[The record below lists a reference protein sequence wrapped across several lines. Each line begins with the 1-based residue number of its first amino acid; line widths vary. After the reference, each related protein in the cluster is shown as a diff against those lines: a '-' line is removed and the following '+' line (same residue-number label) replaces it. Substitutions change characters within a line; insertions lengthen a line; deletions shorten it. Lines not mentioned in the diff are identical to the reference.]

1 MKLGLGLAPAPDGDP
16 LDSLATRAREAE
28 SAGIA
33 LGWLDAD
40 GDSVNSLLTAA
51 ALSAQ
56 TTYLRLAAAVRVG
69 GHPLGIAE
77 AASVADNSSNG
88 RLILVLEGTG
98 DDGLLDETAE
108 VLVAAVS
115 SRPFRHD
122 GVRWRIPANLPE
134 NDLPQKRV
142 IVTPLFVQSTLPLWL
157 RGPSAAAVAR
167 ARGLG
172 YVAEGDADGD
182 TATGYW
188 QETEAGLGAPAKRL
202 SRVGAF
208 TLPSAPDGTFD
219 SDQTVAALLHARS
232 QWALDTAILRAPST
246 LSDMAMG
253 RVIARVATQVAPRV
267 LLDEL
272 PDGLAAHWKQVL
284 A

>member
-1 MKLGLGLAPAPDGDP
+1 MKLGLALVPAPDGDP
-16 LDSLATRAREAE
+16 LDSLTTRATEAE

-40 GDSVNSLLTAA
+40 GDSVNALLTAA
-51 ALSAQ
+51 ALSAR
-56 TTYLRLAAAVRVG
+56 TTYLRLAAAVRAG

-88 RLILVLEGTG
+88 RLVLVLEGTG
-98 DDGLLDETAE
+98 DEGLLDETAE
-108 VLVAAVS
+108 VLVAAVT
-115 SRPFRHD
+115 SRPFRHE
-122 GVRWRIPANLPE
+122 GARWRIPANLPE
-134 NDLPQKRV
+134 NELPQKRV
-142 IVTPLFVQSTLPLWL
+142 VVTPLFVQSTLPLWL
-157 RGPSAAAVAR
+157 RGPHATTVAR

-172 YVAEGDADGD
+172 YVADGDADAE
-182 TATGYW
+182 ATIRCW
-188 QETEAGLGAPAKRL
+188 QETEAVLGAPAERL
-202 SRVGAF
+202 SRVGVF
-208 TLPSAPDGTFD
+208 TLPAAPDGTFD
-219 SDQTVAALLHARS
+219 EEQAVAALLHARS

-253 RVIARVATQVAPRV
+253 RVIARVATQVAPRI

>member
-16 LDSLATRAREAE
+16 LDSLSTRAREAE

-33 LGWLDAD
+33 LGWLEAD

-69 GHPLGIAE
+69 GHPVGIAE

-98 DDGLLDETAE
+98 DDSLLDETAE

-115 SRPFRHD
+115 SRPFRHA
-122 GVRWRIPANLPE
+122 GARWRIPANLPE

-157 RGPSAAAVAR
+157 RGPSAATVAR

-172 YVAEGDADGD
+172 YVADGDADGD
-182 TATGYW
+182 AATGYW
-188 QETEAGLGAPAKRL
+188 QETEAGLGALAQRL

-208 TLPSAPDGTFD
+208 TLPAASDGTFD
-219 SDQTVAALLHARS
+219 SDQTVAALLRARS
-232 QWALDTAILRAPST
+232 QWALDTAILRAPGT

-272 PDGLAAHWKQVL
+272 PDGLAAHWEQVL

>member
-1 MKLGLGLAPAPDGDP
+1 MKLGLALAPAPDADP
-16 LDSLATRAREAE
+16 LDSLSSRAREAE

-33 LGWLDAD
+33 LGWLDTD

-88 RLILVLEGTG
+88 RLILVLEGAG
-98 DDGLLDETAE
+98 DAGLLDETAE
-108 VLVAAVS
+108 VLVAAVA
-115 SRPFRHD
+115 SRPFRHA
-122 GVRWRIPANLPE
+122 GVRWQIPANLPE
-134 NDLPQKRV
+134 NELPQKRV

-172 YVAEGDADGD
+172 YVVDDDDDDE
-182 TATGYW
+182 TSRYW
-188 QETEAGLGAPAKRL
+188 QETEAALGAAAARL

-208 TLPSAPDGTFD
+208 KLPVGPDGAFD
-219 SDQTVAALLHARS
+219 EDQTVAALLNARS
-232 QWALDTAILRAPST
+232 RWALDTAILQATPNT
-246 LSDMAMG
+246 LSDVAMS
-253 RVIARVATQVAPRV
+253 RVIARIATRVTPRV

-272 PDGLAAHWKQVL
+272 PDGLAAHWDQVL